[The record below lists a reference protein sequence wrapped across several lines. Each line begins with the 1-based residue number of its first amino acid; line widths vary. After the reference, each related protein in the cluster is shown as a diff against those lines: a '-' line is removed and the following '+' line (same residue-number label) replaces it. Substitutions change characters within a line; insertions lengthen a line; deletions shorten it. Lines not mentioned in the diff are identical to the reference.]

1 MKTNKKLL
9 KLESTYWKIAKIVG
23 LVFTLINHHLWIST
37 GSIETAIKGLLLIVG
52 AAVGVFVVINLIDL
66 MLGLLKGVFKHI
78 HRKIKDRRLVKEFCE
93 QTEEN

>member
-23 LVFTLINHHLWIST
+23 VLYTLINYHLWTST
-37 GSIETAIKGLLLIVG
+37 DSIETAIKGSMLIIG
-52 AAVGVFVVINLIDL
+52 AAVGMFVAINLIDL

-78 HRKIKDRRLVKEFCE
+78 QRKIKDKRVLKDFCE

>member
-23 LVFTLINHHLWIST
+23 LVFTLINYHLWIST
-37 GSIETAIKGLLLIVG
+37 GGIETVMKGLFLVVG

-66 MLGLLKGVFKHI
+66 MLGLLKGVCKHI